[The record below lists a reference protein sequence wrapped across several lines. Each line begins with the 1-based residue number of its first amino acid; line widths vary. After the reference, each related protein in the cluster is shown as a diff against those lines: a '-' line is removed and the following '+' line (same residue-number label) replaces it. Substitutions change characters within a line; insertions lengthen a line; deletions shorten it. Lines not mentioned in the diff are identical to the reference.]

1 MRRENV
7 TMGRFPDSTVIVL
20 RRARQVTGASLFAFI
35 SELCPNRQVTGA
47 GVSRARSSG
56 TAKVSTG
63 EVSTGEASRGGAGI
77 AEADDRE
84 EAAAAVSRVDSPPG
98 AAAQISL
105 AVAAKASAENFPV
118 ALRVLPKRWR
128 AHLTALYGFARLTD
142 DIGDEPLPGMPH
154 NATRQTI
161 TATRLRLLDELQS
174 DVARIYDDKAP
185 EPDLQAVRDLKRTVK
200 DCAIPAQPFYD
211 LIQANRQDQLVTRYD
226 TYSDLDD
233 YCKLSANPVGQ
244 AVLYIMKAATPD
256 RLRASDSICTALQI
270 IEHTQDVAE
279 DLANGRIYLP
289 RQDMDAYRVTEADL
303 AEKTAST
310 EVRDLVRFEA
320 DRAKRLLDEGAP
332 LVGTLKGA
340 ARLAIA
346 GYVAGGRA
354 TLKAIEAGGY
364 DVLRSTPRPGK
375 ADTLVLMASCYFK
388 GR

>member
-1 MRRENV
+1 MTRV
-7 TMGRFPDSTVIVL
+7 
-20 RRARQVTGASLFAFI
+20 SLFAFI
-35 SELCPNRQVTGA
+35 SELCPNRQVTGTGA
-47 GVSRARSSG
+47 GRAGSSG
-56 TAKVSTG
+56 TN
-63 EVSTGEASRGGAGI
+63 EAGV
-77 AEADDRE
+77 AEAGVTEAGDRE
-84 EAAAAVSRVDSPPG
+84 AAVAV
-98 AAAQISL
+98 AAQVSL

-142 DIGDEPLPGMPH
+142 DIGDEPLPGMPDD
-154 NATRQTI
+154 ATQETI
-161 TATRLRLLDELQS
+161 TATRLRLLDELQG
-174 DVARIYDDKAP
+174 DVARIYDDNAP
-185 EPDLQAVRDLKRTVK
+185 EPDLEAIKALARTVRE
-200 DCAIPAQPFYD
+200 CAIPAQPFYD

-226 TYSDLDD
+226 TYQDLED

-244 AVLYIMKAATPD
+244 VVLYIVGAATPE
-256 RLRASDSICTALQI
+256 RIAASDSVCTALQV

-279 DLANGRIYLP
+279 DLANDRIYLP

-303 AEKTAST
+303 AGKTAGPQ
-310 EVRDLVRFEA
+310 VRELVKFEA
-320 DRAKRLLDEGAP
+320 DRARRLLDDGAP

-364 DVLRSTPRPGK
+364 DVLRATPRPGK
-375 ADTLVLMASCYFK
+375 ADTLAMMASCFIK

>member
-1 MRRENV
+1 MTRV
-7 TMGRFPDSTVIVL
+7 
-20 RRARQVTGASLFAFI
+20 SLFAFI
-35 SELCPNRQVTGA
+35 SELCPNRQVTGTGA
-47 GVSRARSSG
+47 GRAGSSG
-56 TAKVSTG
+56 TN
-63 EVSTGEASRGGAGI
+63 EAGI
-77 AEADDRE
+77 AEAGVTEAGDRE
-84 EAAAAVSRVDSPPG
+84 ASVAV
-98 AAAQISL
+98 AAQVSL

-142 DIGDEPLPGMPH
+142 DIGDEPLPGLPAD
-154 NATRQTI
+154 ATPETI
-161 TATRLRLLDELQS
+161 TATRLSLLDELQR

-185 EPDLQAVRDLKRTVK
+185 EPDLDAIKALARTVR

-226 TYSDLDD
+226 TYQDLED

-244 AVLYIMKAATPD
+244 VVLYIVGAATPE
-256 RLRASDSICTALQI
+256 RIAASDRVCTALQV

-279 DLANGRIYLP
+279 DLANDRIYLP
-289 RQDMDAYRVTEADL
+289 RQDMNAHRVTEADL
-303 AEKTAST
+303 AEKTAGKQ
-310 EVRDLVRFEA
+310 VRELVKFEA
-320 DRAKRLLDEGAP
+320 DRAGRLLDDGAP

-364 DVLRSTPRPGK
+364 DVLRATPRPGK
-375 ADTLVLMASCYFK
+375 ADTLVMMASCFIK